1 MSMRR
6 TAAALSL
13 FVLST
18 LAGIV
23 SVYFLLFSIWMTAH
37 PRYDSEAWHIRVY
50 ERFGIT
56 VLDGLIWLGS
66 IIWLWRIVTKRQT
79 SV

>member
-37 PRYDSEAWHIRVY
+37 PRYDSEAWHVRVY

-56 VLDGLIWLGS
+56 ALDGLIWLGS
-66 IIWLWRIVTKRQT
+66 VIWLWRIVTKRQS

>member
-1 MSMRR
+1 MQR
-6 TAAALSL
+6 TVAALSI

-23 SVYFLLFSIWMTAH
+23 SVYYLLFSIWMSAH
-37 PRYDSEAWHIRVY
+37 PRYDSAAWHIRVY

-66 IIWLWRIVTKRQT
+66 VIWLWRIATSRQS